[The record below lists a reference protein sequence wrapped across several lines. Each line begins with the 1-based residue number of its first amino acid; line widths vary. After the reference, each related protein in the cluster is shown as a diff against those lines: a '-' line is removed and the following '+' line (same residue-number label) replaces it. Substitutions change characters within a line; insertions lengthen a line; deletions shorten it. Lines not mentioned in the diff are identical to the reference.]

1 MGSANILQLGI
12 KELRTLRRDPIM
24 IILIIYAFSG
34 SIYAAAKVLP
44 ETLHKAPIA
53 IIDEDHSELSERI
66 DDAFYPPYFM
76 VPSLITWEEEDAR
89 LDAGLDTFIID
100 IPPNFQ
106 KDFLAG
112 RKPIIQVNI
121 DATRMSQAF
130 TGHLYV
136 QNIITEEILA
146 FSQRYR
152 SNPTLPVDV
161 ALRVL
166 YNPNLIQSW
175 FGAVMELINSIT
187 MLSVILTGAAF
198 IRERE
203 HGTVEHLLVMPVTPV
218 EIMVSKIWAMALVVL
233 VATACSM
240 ALVIQGLLAIPIQG
254 SIPLFLTGALLQ
266 LFATTSMGIF
276 LGTMARSMPQF
287 GLLAILVLLPLEILS
302 GGITP
307 RESMPEFI
315 QNMMLAAPNTY
326 FVMLAQAILFR
337 GAGFLTVW
345 PQFLAL
351 ILLGTILFVIS
362 LARFRKTLELM
373 QV

>member
-1 MGSANILQLGI
+1 
-12 KELRTLRRDPIM
+12 M